1 MATARSP
8 RPQGPAADACAA
20 GTGGGAAWPSAA
32 ARPRPAVAPPRATA
46 SRRFAAFLG
55 PGFMVS
61 VGYMDPGNWA
71 TAIAGGSR
79 YGEALLAV
87 VVASSLMAMAFQAA
101 AARLGLAGGQDL
113 AQACRARFGPLAN
126 LGLWLLC
133 EAAIVACNLAEVL
146 GMAIGLQ
153 LLTGL
158 PLVAGVGV
166 TVVDVLLILGL
177 QRRGLRALEAVVGV
191 LVATIALCFVAQLFW
206 AHPAAGEVARGLLP
220 PRGLAGDR
228 GMLFLAVAIVGATVM
243 PHNLYLHSAL
253 VARHRREATAA
264 AAPGAT
270 PRLREAIRMA
280 SLESCLALGLALFVN
295 AAILVLAATAFHRA
309 GQPAVESLP
318 DAYRLLS
325 PLLGVGVAS
334 AVFGVGLVASG
345 LSSAITGTLAG
356 QVVMEGFTGTRSTAG
371 GRALRTRLL
380 AIGPAAV
387 ATACFGQH
395 GASTLL
401 ILSQVVLS
409 LQLPFALVPL
419 LVFTTSRRHLG
430 AHAFGAGASTLLW
443 SAAGLVLA
451 LNVWLV
457 ARLVA

>member
-1 MATARSP
+1 
-8 RPQGPAADACAA
+8 
-20 GTGGGAAWPSAA
+20 
-32 ARPRPAVAPPRATA
+32 
-46 SRRFAAFLG
+46 
-55 PGFMVS
+55 MVS

-87 VVASSLMAMAFQAA
+87 VVASSVMAMAFQAA

-113 AQACRARFGPLAN
+113 AQACRARFGRVAN
-126 LGLWLLC
+126 VGLWLLC

-153 LLTGL
+153 LLSGL
-158 PLVAGVGV
+158 PLLAGVGV
-166 TVVDVLLILGL
+166 TVADVLLILGL
-177 QRRGLRALEAVVGV
+177 QRRGLRALEAVVAA
-191 LVATIALCFVAQLFW
+191 LVATIAMCFLAQLLW
-206 AHPAAGEVARGLLP
+206 AHPAPGEVARGLLP
-220 PRGLAGDR
+220 PRALATDR
-228 GMLFLAVAIVGATVM
+228 GMLLLAVAIVGATVM

-264 AAPGAT
+264 GSAPPVRA
-270 PRLREAIRMA
+270 AIRMA

-309 GQPAVESLP
+309 GRPAVESLQ

-345 LSSAITGTLAG
+345 LSSSITGTLAG
-356 QVVMEGFTGTRSTAG
+356 QVVMEGFTGTPSTAG

-380 AIGPAAV
+380 AIGPAAI
-387 ATACFGQH
+387 ATACFGPA
-395 GASTLL
+395 GAGSLL

-419 LVFTTSRRHLG
+419 LLFTTSRRHLG
-430 AHAFGAGASTLLW
+430 PHAFGAAASTLLW
-443 SAAGLVLA
+443 SAAALVLA
-451 LNVWLV
+451 LNLWLV
-457 ARLVA
+457 AGLLS